1 MAIKVRDPY
10 SPKEGLERQLMEAT
24 LLYDGECPFCSRYA
38 RYARLK
44 DTIKLRLVNAR
55 EGGREV
61 EEATRRG
68 YSLDEGMLLMLGNRH
83 YHAEHCLNIL
93 ALLSSGSGMF
103 NRLTAALFQSPRIA
117 SLAYPI
123 LVSGR
128 NLALRL
134 KRQDKLGY

>member
-1 MAIKVRDPY
+1 
-10 SPKEGLERQLMEAT
+10 MEAT
-24 LLYDGECPFCSRYA
+24 LLYDGECPICSRYA
-38 RYARLK
+38 RYVRLK

-61 EEATRRG
+61 EEAIRRG
-68 YSLDEGMLLMLGNRH
+68 YSLDEGMLLMLGNRY
-83 YHAEHCLNIL
+83 YHAEHCLNML

-103 NRLTAALFQSPRIA
+103 NKLTAALFRSPRFA
-117 SLAYPI
+117 FLAYPI

-134 KRQDKLGY
+134 KSQDKLGF